1 MGREENAGN
10 NETRRGETRF
20 IHRRN
25 DVCENKVRGQNER
38 QKILVAFFVEGDY
51 DIVLYDREP
60 YDFFLIFLAFGTKTT
75 IFHRIALQTRGEE
88 RRSLI

>member
-1 MGREENAGN
+1 MFKKLTLSEIQ
-10 NETRRGETRF
+10 TGETGP

-25 DVCENKVRGQNER
+25 DVCENKVRGQN
-38 QKILVAFFVEGDY
+38 ILVAFFVEGDY

-75 IFHRIALQTRGEE
+75 IF
-88 RRSLI
+88 S

>member
-1 MGREENAGN
+1 MDGAGPSGSLFTGNGLGREENAGN

-60 YDFFLIFLAFGTKTT
+60 YDFFLLFLAFGTKTT
-75 IFHRIALQTRGEE
+75 IF
-88 RRSLI
+88 S